1 MINALVIIRFPKQG
15 RFPFKQGWS
24 PLGDFTGLIPPWK
37 PDSFR
42 LADDPAVTE
51 GLPTTLAE
59 GTSRIA
65 VQVTQ
70 DLAAASQ

>member
-1 MINALVIIRFPKQG
+1 MPGQQIDWNSSIGSRVNWIT
-15 RFPFKQGWS
+15 S
-24 PLGDFTGLIPPWK
+24 
-37 PDSFR
+37 
-42 LADDPAVTE
+42 